1 MNQLEV
7 LILLSALI
15 VSLGHIILI
24 TLLNTKNFHNLPI
37 PSLKTINILFSILV
51 LIILI
56 VFFQYQFLK
65 AEKTRIEFFIFLTA
79 LISGLSVILVDI
91 LEESILGPPILI
103 IAFLLQIFLL
113 FYLGKL
119 LVNDAQDFFPNGKII
134 ILLIG
139 LGMSTIFISDLV
151 VNFRLGYLP
160 IYFVLIGNFMILC
173 SLLIFSTTILL
184 LFYLNNKKSMIKL
197 LSSFL
202 IPLISAFIFVMVIL
216 NQDVMIQIVTTTLS
230 QTLNITIIREIPE
243 ISFPLQSFSLMLSIG
258 VIFLTIVGIFSLFSN
273 SKDKYAVIWILVM
286 TFLGIEILTQFRNV
300 IRIIA
305 LFYIYQHVGLMER
318 RSEFS

>member
-1 MNQLEV
+1 
-7 LILLSALI
+7 
-15 VSLGHIILI
+15 ILI

-37 PSLKTINILFSILV
+37 PSLKTINILFSFLV

-56 VFFQYQFLK
+56 GFFQYQFWK
-65 AEKTRIEFFIFLTA
+65 AEKTRIEFLVFLTT
-79 LISGLSVILVDI
+79 LVNGLSIILVDI
-91 LEESILGPPILI
+91 IEESILGPPILI
-103 IAFLLQIFLL
+103 IAFIFQIFLL
-113 FYLGKL
+113 FHLGKL
-119 LVNDAQDFFPNGKII
+119 LVNNTQDILPNGKII
-134 ILLIG
+134 ILLMG

-151 VNFRLGYLP
+151 GNFRSGYLS
-160 IYFVLIGNFMILC
+160 IYFVLIGNFMTLC
-173 SLLIFSTTILL
+173 SLIIFSTTILL
-184 LFYLNNKKSMIKL
+184 LFYHNNNKSMIKL
-197 LSSFL
+197 ISSFL
-202 IPLISAFIFVMVIL
+202 IPLSLAFIFAMIIL

-273 SKDKYAVIWILVM
+273 SKDKYSVVWILVM

-305 LFYIYQHVGLMER
+305 LFYIYQHVSLMER
-318 RSEFS
+318 RSEFSSYS

>member
-56 VFFQYQFLK
+56 AFFQYQFLK
-65 AEKTRIEFFIFLTA
+65 AEKTRIEFFIFLTV

-119 LVNDAQDFFPNGKII
+119 LVNDAQDFFANGKII